1 MACERASEAGV
12 SAETH
17 ETRDNARDSCDP
29 ADGLGATMTSTPPP
43 VTDLEGLFDIAR
55 DLMDSWEAF
64 VTASDEFTFGQRDKR
79 PDEGRFITVYGLA
92 AHVHSIAQP
101 TFQML
106 KDGLV
111 LEACPL
117 VRLMYESALYS
128 VWLAQNEDGARAF
141 MNKEIR
147 ARKAIAE
154 TLGKASAPWLRDRA
168 DQFPGI
174 DDPAFESGS
183 DAQAKNFE
191 ALCDDL
197 TPGGADAYINYRL
210 LSRLAHASPQVL
222 DRYTYAG
229 PDGDFAGL
237 RRDAD
242 RDRESPQLI
251 TFYACASLVWA
262 GAAVDYI
269 DPSRTRRSDTRRAAR
284 SLGIPRD
291 LHLTYAA
298 QRRINAALAEWKR
311 NSREAE
317 LSPEVQRERSRG
329 D

>member
-1 MACERASEAGV
+1 
-12 SAETH
+12 
-17 ETRDNARDSCDP
+17 
-29 ADGLGATMTSTPPP
+29 MTTTPPL
-43 VTDLEGLFDIAR
+43 VTDVEGLIDIAG
-55 DLMDSWEAF
+55 DLIDSWERF
-64 VTASDEFTFGQRDKR
+64 VTASDEFTFGQREKR
-79 PDEGRFITVYGLA
+79 PDEGRFISVYGLA

-101 TFQML
+101 AFQL
-106 KDGLV
+106 LTDGLV

-117 VRLMYESALYS
+117 VRLMYESALSS

-147 ARKAIAE
+147 ARKAIAD
-154 TLGKASAPWLRDRA
+154 TLAKASAPWLRERA

-174 DDPAFESGS
+174 SDPAFDSGS

-210 LSRLAHASPQVL
+210 LSRLSHASPQVL

-242 RDRESPQLI
+242 RERESPGLI
-251 TFYACASLVWA
+251 TFLACASLVWA

-269 DPSRTRRSDTRRAAR
+269 DPSRTRRSDTRRAAQA
-284 SLGIPRD
+284 LGIPRD

-298 QRRINAALAEWKR
+298 QQRINAAMAERKR
-311 NSREAE
+311 RSREAQLAPKRAAE
-317 LSPEVQRERSRG
+317 SPHG